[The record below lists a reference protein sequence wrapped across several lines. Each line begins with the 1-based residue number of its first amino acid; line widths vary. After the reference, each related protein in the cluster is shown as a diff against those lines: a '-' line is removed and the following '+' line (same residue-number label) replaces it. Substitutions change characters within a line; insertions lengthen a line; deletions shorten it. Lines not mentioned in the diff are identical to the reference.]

1 MWWHKDQLWLDR
13 LKINHLNTQTMH
25 VCNTKIKQKVINL
38 SFHCYCNTQH
48 IFCNFYLSHSFNLAV
63 LIYKVSATKG
73 QSSASFDT
81 FLCSNCH
88 IFATYKPML
97 FFMPQYLERQSNQ
110 PQKRGGKSDTTEAHT
125 FQTKNAHMLHIL
137 CLLRTRLTND
147 EASKVII
154 TYNF

>member
-1 MWWHKDQLWLDR
+1 
-13 LKINHLNTQTMH
+13 
-25 VCNTKIKQKVINL
+25 
-38 SFHCYCNTQH
+38 
-48 IFCNFYLSHSFNLAV
+48 
-63 LIYKVSATKG
+63 
-73 QSSASFDT
+73 
-81 FLCSNCH
+81 
-88 IFATYKPML
+88 ML